1 MLNPKFVD
9 MLRCL
14 EDRAAPLEIADAA
27 LLATVNQAIA
37 AGQLKNRAGQ
47 LLDRP
52 LEGCLVRQDRAL
64 AYPIVDGIPRMI
76 VDEAIGLES
85 LAAK

>member
-1 MLNPKFVD
+1 MLNPKFVG

-14 EDRAAPLEIADAA
+14 EDRGAPLEMADAG
-27 LLATVNQAIA
+27 LLASVNQAIEA
-37 AGQLKNRAGQ
+37 RQLKNRAGQ
-47 LLDRP
+47 VLERP

-76 VDEAIGLES
+76 VDEAFCIQA
-85 LAAK
+85 LAAR